1 MAPPRTQA
9 ERRETTRTA
18 VLESAIRLFGRKGFA
33 ETSLDEIAADAGVTI
48 RPIYHYFENKLG
60 LFEAAKDV
68 MEERVIETYRRDEH
82 GNLDAIALWRAFLA
96 LCEDPA
102 FRRILLVDGPNV
114 IGRDRWSENAI
125 ARSVE
130 SLLTT
135 SSIGGQPISGLA
147 ARMLIGALIEA
158 ALAIADSPD
167 PVATSGEAERLV
179 ASIASAIGSHSNR
192 TD

>member
-1 MAPPRTQA
+1 MPPRRTQA
-9 ERRETTRTA
+9 ERRETTRSA
-18 VLESAIRLFGRKGFA
+18 VLESAIRIFGRKGFA

-48 RPIYHYFENKLG
+48 RPIYHYFNSKLG

-68 MEERVIETYRRDEH
+68 MEERVIETYQRDEH
-82 GNLDAIALWRAFLA
+82 GNLDAIAVWRAFLG

-114 IGRDRWSENAI
+114 LGRDRWSQNAV

-167 PVATSGEAERLV
+167 PVATSAEAEHLV
-179 ASIASAIGSHSNR
+179 ASIAAAISSHSNR
-192 TD
+192 SD

>member
-9 ERRETTRTA
+9 ERRETTRNA

-33 ETSLDEIAADAGVTI
+33 ETNLDEIASDAGVTI
-48 RPIYHYFENKLG
+48 RPIYHYFDSKRG

-68 MEERVIETYRRDEH
+68 MEERVIETYQRDEQ
-82 GNLDAIALWRAFLA
+82 GNVDAVALWRAFLS

-114 IGRDRWSENAI
+114 VGRDRWSENAV

-135 SSIGGQPISGLA
+135 STIGGQAISRLA
-147 ARMLIGALIEA
+147 ARMMIGALIEA

-167 PVATSGEAERLV
+167 PFSTSAEAEALV
-179 ASIASAIGSHSNR
+179 DSIASVVGSQVNR
-192 TD
+192 SR